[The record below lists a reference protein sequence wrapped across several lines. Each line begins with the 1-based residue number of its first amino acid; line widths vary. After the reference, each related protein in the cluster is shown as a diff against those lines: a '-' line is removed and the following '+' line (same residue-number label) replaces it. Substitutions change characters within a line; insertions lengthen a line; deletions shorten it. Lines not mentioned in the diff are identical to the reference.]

1 MAIGTSLR
9 TASAISASLA
19 NTPVY
24 RARRCIANYNPATI
38 LNFTVS
44 GSTFAS
50 FSASTAIGG
59 AGPADVQVDGGGNLW
74 VANVDPNETATGSNV
89 VKMSTSGTV
98 IKNIASNRN
107 TGVGPIY
114 VLSIAIEPGASGNVW
129 MANGGNNGVLL
140 YNNAGTLVTSST
152 AGAIGQPWGAVID
165 SSAMRGSPAPST
177 MSSASS
183 RQPAL
188 LHPASPF
195 PRVLA
200 NTT

>member
-98 IKNIASNRN
+98 IKTSPATETREW
-107 TGVGPIY
+107 
-114 VLSIAIEPGASGNVW
+114 VLS
-129 MANGGNNGVLL
+129 MCLVLRL
-140 YNNAGTLVTSST
+140 
-152 AGAIGQPWGAVID
+152 
-165 SSAMRGSPAPST
+165 SPA
-177 MSSASS
+177 
-183 RQPAL
+183 
-188 LHPASPF
+188 
-195 PRVLA
+195 RVA
-200 NTT
+200 TSGWPTAAITECCFITTPERW